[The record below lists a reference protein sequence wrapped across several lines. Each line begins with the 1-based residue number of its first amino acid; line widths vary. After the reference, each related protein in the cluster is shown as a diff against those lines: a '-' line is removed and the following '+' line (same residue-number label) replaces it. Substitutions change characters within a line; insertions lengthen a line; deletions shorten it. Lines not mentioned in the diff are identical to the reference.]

1 MPAPARSDLQ
11 DGSVVQLLMNF
22 GTDSMPI
29 HAIYPSRRL
38 LPKRVVVAID
48 AIAAALRRSD
58 FPISK

>member
-1 MPAPARSDLQ
+1 VRSDLQ
-11 DGSVVQLLMNF
+11 DGSLVQLLMDF

-38 LPKRVVVAID
+38 LPKRVVAAID
-48 AIAAALRRSD
+48 AIAAALSRSD